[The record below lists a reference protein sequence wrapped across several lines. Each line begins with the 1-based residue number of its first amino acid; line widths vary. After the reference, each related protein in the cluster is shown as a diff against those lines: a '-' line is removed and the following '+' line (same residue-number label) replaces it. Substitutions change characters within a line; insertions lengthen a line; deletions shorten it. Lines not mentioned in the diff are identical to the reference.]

1 MRDGRRTWP
10 ADRRLLAPGRADTAP
25 PSFVLSL
32 GDPRRGV
39 ATPPSGGAQTGKSDY
54 AATAPQCCPPVPRSG
69 GPTAGFHRWPWSGKV
84 VSFPSVDSGT
94 CGSPGQRWTK
104 VVPVRA
110 DRQRR
115 GPLQG
120 VCGPGR
126 AVSRALNHRA
136 ELLVLPSPPQG
147 DRSRRVQ
154 RPRRS
159 HGAAVSLSARH
170 ASGPGPRSD
179 VTPRAAKRSGQLRP
193 GDKAPPIRRPNAA
206 SAHGFSRFR
215 GFARRGRC
223 FAVPR
228 LQPDGPGQ
236 PGSHARRLVS
246 CQPRWQPRALVS
258 QPRSFPEGGGGGRIP
273 PASARVTFANAP
285 LVRARSTAET
295 SLCMEV
301 ADSRSGH
308 GARGDLGDCLLNGP
322 LHAHRPHFTAQE
334 TGLRE
339 ATELVPSHHGCHWAE
354 LSLRPGSALRPALCI
369 SSPFSDLSR

>member
-1 MRDGRRTWP
+1 MGLRHDLSPPPLRRDSRHRRNAARGRGCVPTQLPCATAGGRGPPTAGCWPQAERT
-10 ADRRLLAPGRADTAP
+10 P
-25 PSFVLSL
+25 PPPFVLSL

-39 ATPPSGGAQTGKSDY
+39 ETPPSGGAQTGKSDY

-110 DRQRR
+110 DRQRQ

-126 AVSRALNHRA
+126 AVSRALNHQA

-206 SAHGFSRFR
+206 SAHGFSQFR
-215 GFARRGRC
+215 GFARCGRC

-246 CQPRWQPRALVS
+246 RQPRWQPRALVS
-258 QPRSFPEGGGGGRIP
+258 QPRSFPGGGAGVGSP
-273 PASARVTFANAP
+273 QP
-285 LVRARSTAET
+285 LLA
-295 SLCMEV
+295 
-301 ADSRSGH
+301 SRSRMPRWSEH
-308 GARGDLGDCLLNGP
+308 VARLKPAYVWRWPIRDLAMG
-322 LHAHRPHFTAQE
+322 
-334 TGLRE
+334 RE
-339 ATELVPSHHGCHWAE
+339 G
-354 LSLRPGSALRPALCI
+354 I
-369 SSPFSDLSR
+369 SVTVS